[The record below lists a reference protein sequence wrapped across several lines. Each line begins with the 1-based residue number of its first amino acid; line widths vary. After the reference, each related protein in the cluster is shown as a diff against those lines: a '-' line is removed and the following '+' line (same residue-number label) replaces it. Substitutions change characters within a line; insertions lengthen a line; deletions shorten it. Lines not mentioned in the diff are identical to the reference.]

1 MVLLSE
7 TMMDLV
13 RKGQTGVFC
22 HAWITITKTNS
33 GISKEGRISGTTDSK
48 DTYFLGKYLLQLS
61 NWG

>member
-1 MVLLSE
+1 
-7 TMMDLV
+7 MMDLV